1 MGMMWKML
9 IGAAI
14 VALSVVIA
22 GASSAQSPKISP
34 ELQKVVDGA
43 KQEGR
48 LVISVT
54 ENAFSGSEG
63 HRHAVDRINALFGTK
78 LELSWSPGPAY
89 AAVAAKLLAEKEA
102 NQPAHTDVFLGT
114 AVQVAPFQKQGLFRK
129 VDWAALMPDRVQ
141 PSMVE
146 GDGTAL
152 RVYTSLP
159 AIIFNKSDEQ
169 AVLKTTSL
177 ADFLKPEW
185 KGKFYSNPI
194 LAGFDVLVS
203 EEVWGEQKTR
213 DYVAAFAPQ
222 LAGVIDCGSPDR
234 VASGEVPVVAIDCSG
249 ADPYTPKYSGVLG
262 AHILKD
268 FAQRRYAYLTVPAN
282 SAHPNAAI
290 LFALFWVTDEGQQ
303 YLWTNNATDLID
315 LPTSHRRSEFEKLQ
329 QQGFKFTDVTVAWEN
344 AQPNLAQAQ
353 RGLIKLLQEKMH

>member
-1 MGMMWKML
+1 MYRMRKLLFGA
-9 IGAAI
+9 AAI
-14 VALSVVIA
+14 VFSAA
-22 GASSAQSPKISP
+22 MASAASAQSLKISP
-34 ELQKVVDGA
+34 ELQTIVDGA

-54 ENAFSGSEG
+54 ENAFNGYEG
-63 HRHAVDRINALFGTK
+63 HKHAVDRINALFGTK

-89 AAVAAKLLAEKEA
+89 AAIAAKLLAEKEA
-102 NQPAHTDVFLGT
+102 NQPADTDVFLGT
-114 AVQVAPFQKQGLFRK
+114 AVQVAPFQKQALFRK
-129 VDWAALMPDRVQ
+129 VDWASLLPDRIQ

-159 AIIFNKSDEQ
+159 AIIYNKSEEQ
-169 AVLKTTSL
+169 EVLKTTSL
-177 ADFLKPEW
+177 ADFLTPAW

-194 LAGFDVLVS
+194 LAGFDVVVS
-203 EEVWGEQKTR
+203 DQVWGEQKTR
-213 DYVAAFAPQ
+213 DYVAAFAKQ
-222 LAGVIDCGSPDR
+222 VAGVIDCGSPDR
-234 VASGEVPVVAIDCSG
+234 VASGEIPVVVIDCSG
-249 ADPYTPKYSGVLG
+249 ADPYTPKYSAVLG

-282 SAHPNAAI
+282 AAHPNAAI
-290 LFALFWVTDEGQQ
+290 LFALYWMTEEGQQ
-303 YLWTNNATDLID
+303 YLWANNATDLID
-315 LPTSHRRSEFEKLQ
+315 LPTSHRRDEVEKLE

-353 RGLIKLLQEKMH
+353 RGLIKLLQDNMH

>member
-1 MGMMWKML
+1 MVMMQKML
-9 IGAAI
+9 VVAAVVLSAATASGA
-14 VALSVVIA
+14 
-22 GASSAQSPKISP
+22 SAQSLKIAP
-34 ELQKVVDGA
+34 ELQKIVDGA

-54 ENAFSGSEG
+54 ENAFNGSEG
-63 HRHAVDRINALFGTK
+63 HSHAVDRINALFGTK

-129 VDWAALMPDRVQ
+129 VDWASLLPGRIQ

-159 AIIFNKSDEQ
+159 AVIYNKSEERD
-169 AVLKTTSL
+169 VLKITALSDLLT
-177 ADFLKPEW
+177 PEW

-203 EEVWGEQKTR
+203 EQVWGEHKTR
-213 DYVAAFAPQ
+213 DYVAAFAKQ
-222 LAGVIDCGSPDR
+222 VAGVIDCGSPDR
-234 VASGEVPVVAIDCSG
+234 VASGEIPVVAIDCSG
-249 ADPYTPKYSGVLG
+249 ADPYTPKYSPVLG
-262 AHILKD
+262 ARILKD
-268 FAQRRYAYLTVPAN
+268 FAQRRYAYLAVPAN
-282 SAHPNAAI
+282 AVHPNAAI
-290 LFALFWVTDEGQQ
+290 LFALYWLTEEGQQ
-303 YLWTNNATDLID
+303 YLWANNATDLID
-315 LPTSHRRSEFEKLQ
+315 LPASHRRDEVEKLQ

-344 AQPNLAQAQ
+344 EQPNLAQAQ
-353 RGLIKLLQEKMH
+353 RGLIKLLQENMH

>member
-1 MGMMWKML
+1 MRMIDKVL
-9 IGAAI
+9 IGAASL
-14 VALSVVIA
+14 VLSV
-22 GASSAQSPKISP
+22 ASANGSWAQSAKISA

-43 KQEGR
+43 KQESR

-54 ENAFSGSEG
+54 ENAFNGSEG
-63 HRHAVDRINALFGTK
+63 HRHAVDRINTLFGTK

-114 AVQVAPFQKQGLFRK
+114 AVQVAPFQSQGLFRK
-129 VDWAALMPDRVQ
+129 VDWEGLLPDRIQ

-159 AIIFNKSDEQ
+159 AIIYNKSEEQ
-169 AVLKTTSL
+169 EVLKVTSL
-177 ADFLKPEW
+177 ADLLKPEW

-203 EEVWGEQKTR
+203 EQVWGEQKTR
-213 DYVAAFAPQ
+213 DYVAAFAKQ
-222 LAGVIDCGSPDR
+222 VAGVIDCGSPDR
-234 VASGEVPVVAIDCSG
+234 VASGEIPVVAIDCSG
-249 ADPYTPKYSGVLG
+249 ADPYTQKYSPVLG
-262 AHILKD
+262 ARILKD
-268 FAQRRYAYLTVPAN
+268 FAQRRYAYLTVPLNA
-282 SAHPNAAI
+282 AHPNAAT
-290 LFALFWVTDEGQQ
+290 LFALYWLTEEGQQ
-303 YLWTNNATDLID
+303 YLWANNATDLID
-315 LPTSHRRSEFEKLQ
+315 LTASHRRDEVEKLQ
-329 QQGFKFTDVTVAWEN
+329 QQGFKFTDVTVSWEK

-353 RGLIKLLQEKMH
+353 RGLIKLLQDNMH

>member
-1 MGMMWKML
+1 
-9 IGAAI
+9 
-14 VALSVVIA
+14 
-22 GASSAQSPKISP
+22 
-34 ELQKVVDGA
+34 
-43 KQEGR
+43 

-54 ENAFSGSEG
+54 ENAFNGSEG

-129 VDWAALMPDRVQ
+129 VDWAGLMSDRVQ

-159 AIIFNKSDEQ
+159 AIIYNKSEEQ
-169 AVLKTTSL
+169 DVRKITAL
-177 ADFLKPEW
+177 ADLLKPEW

-203 EEVWGEQKTR
+203 EQVWGEQKTR
-213 DYVAAFAPQ
+213 DYVAAFAKQ

-234 VASGEVPVVAIDCSG
+234 VASGEIPVVAIDCGG
-249 ADPYTPKYSGVLG
+249 ADPYTAKYSSVLG

-290 LFALFWVTDEGQQ
+290 LFALYWVTEEGQQ
-303 YLWTNNATDLID
+303 YLWASNATDLID
-315 LPTSHRRSEFEKLQ
+315 LPASHRRAEVEKLQ
-329 QQGFKFTDVTVAWEN
+329 SQGFKFTDVTVGWEDE
-344 AQPNLAQAQ
+344 QPKLAQAQ
-353 RGLIKLLQEKMH
+353 RGLIKLLQENMH